1 MPKWKVV
8 KTVTEYHSYIIEAD
22 TEQEAC
28 TKADLEYPDP
38 DCADHTVVEIESS
51 ELVEDESVHNES
63 SS

>member
-51 ELVEDESVHNES
+51 ELVKEEES
-63 SS
+63 